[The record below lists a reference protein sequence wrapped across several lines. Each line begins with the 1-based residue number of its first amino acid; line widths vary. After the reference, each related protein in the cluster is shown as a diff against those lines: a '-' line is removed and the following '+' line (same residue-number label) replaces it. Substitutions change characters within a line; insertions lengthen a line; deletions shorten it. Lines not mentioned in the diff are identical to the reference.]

1 MALMYKIF
9 SSDNEGSGA
18 TVIFS
23 DGTIQQVS
31 QDNANFGRV
40 VGILTGT
47 PVDEIDET
55 ALLELLIPALGV
67 GKNLT
72 RLSERVSFDGSN
84 ILFDGDVVSDAIAEH
99 ILRIVSEGGN
109 PDSYKALVAFMEKL
123 YTNPSESSRNSLYDF
138 IVRHNITIDPDG
150 DFYAYKGVKADLGS
164 VWEGFGIVD
173 GVSMNGSLPNKPG
186 SILEIPRSKVN
197 ADNAVGCGTGLHA
210 GTYAYAEGWAR
221 GVLLLVKINPR
232 DVVSVPSC
240 TSYQKLRTCRYK
252 VISQTTQQTTATTYT
267 AKVGTDLHSINTIDK
282 LTKGG
287 DKVPVTFTY
296 TRGNGEKILVDMV
309 VKEIRKNDKG
319 ESIVVGEDTNGESR
333 SYRATYISE
342 LVIDDAA
349 LLQSVGITTAKAVPA
364 VKIVTGVASHV
375 SADAIKA
382 LREGIANGEI
392 VLCDF
397 NYTTV
402 DGEPRKLENFEASA
416 IRTAGWRGQELL
428 VGEREDGETRTYR
441 LDRVTDLVVHVE
453 EEDEVSAPVVAP
465 VATPA
470 VVDVASIQAAVINP
484 ADTLAELLRDGEEV
498 GLNFTYTKKSGVIRT
513 VKNFVATEIRGGYN
527 ELILG
532 EREDGKI
539 RSYLLHRM
547 SDIEILPKRVAPAVS
562 ITDKVIGISVDK
574 LKLMISSGAV
584 VTVDFN
590 YTTVTGES
598 RSVKNFEADGI
609 SRDLLVGTREEDGE
623 TRRYR
628 LDNITNV
635 VMLSSK

>member
-23 DGTIQQVS
+23 DGTIQQIS
-31 QDNANFGRV
+31 QDNANYGRV
-40 VGILTGT
+40 VSILTGT
-47 PVDEIDET
+47 PIDQIDEA
-55 ALLELLIPALGV
+55 ALLELLIPALSV
-67 GKNLT
+67 GKNLN
-72 RLSERVSFDGSN
+72 RLSERVAFDGAN
-84 ILFDGDVVSDAIAEH
+84 ILFDGDVVADAIAEH
-99 ILRIVSEGGN
+99 ILRIVKEGGN

-150 DFYAYKGVKADLGS
+150 DFYAYKGVKSDLGS

-197 ADNAVGCGTGLHA
+197 ADNAIGCGTGLHA

-240 TSYQKLRTCRYK
+240 SSYQKLRTCRYK
-252 VISQTTQQTTATTYT
+252 VISQTTQQTKATTYT
-267 AKVGTDLHSINTIDK
+267 AKAGSDLHSINTVDK
-282 LTKGG
+282 LTKAG

-309 VKEIRKNDKG
+309 IKEIRKNNKS
-319 ESIVVGEDTNGESR
+319 ESIIIGEDTDGESR
-333 SYRATYISE
+333 SYRATYISD

-349 LLQSVGITTAKAVPA
+349 LLKSAGINTAKVAPAPVGTINPRVVISVPKPTDAV
-364 VKIVTGVASHV
+364 
-375 SADAIKA
+375 KA
-382 LREGIANGEI
+382 LRDGIAKGET

-397 NYTTV
+397 NYVTV
-402 DGEPRKLENFEASA
+402 EGEARRVENFEASA
-416 IRTAGWRGQELL
+416 IRTANWRGQELL
-428 VGEREDGETRTYR
+428 VGVREDGETRSYR

-453 EEDEVSAPVVAP
+453 DEGTAPS
-465 VATPA
+465 
-470 VVDVASIQAAVINP
+470 VDIDSIQAAVVRTP
-484 ADTLAELLRDGEEV
+484 VATLVQLLEDGEEV
-498 GLNFTYTKKSGVIRT
+498 TLNFTYTKKSGEVRI
-513 VKNFVATEIRGGYN
+513 VKNFVATELSRKNLVIGK
-527 ELILG
+527 
-532 EREDGKI
+532 REDGKI
-539 RSYLLHRM
+539 RSYLTHRM
-547 SDIEILPKRVAPAVS
+547 SDVELLTLAKDAPSFNSAKD
-562 ITDKVIGISVDK
+562 TVIGISVDT
-574 LKLMISSGAV
+574 LKAMIIHGST
-584 VTVDFN
+584 VTVDFD

-598 RSVKNFEADGI
+598 RKLKKFVADGI
-609 SRDLLVGTREEDGE
+609 ANGLLVGTRNEDGE

-628 LDNITNV
+628 LDKITNV
-635 VMLSSK
+635 VMLSAK

>member
-9 SSDNEGSGA
+9 SSANEGSGA

-23 DGTIQQVS
+23 DGTIQQIA
-31 QDNANFGRV
+31 QDNANYGRV
-40 VGILTGT
+40 VGILTST
-47 PVDEIDET
+47 PVDEIDEA
-55 ALLELLIPALGV
+55 ALLELLIPALSV
-67 GKNLT
+67 GKNLN
-72 RLSERVSFDGSN
+72 RLSERVAFDGSN
-84 ILFDGDVVSDAIAEH
+84 ILFDGDVVADAIAEH
-99 ILRIVSEGGN
+99 ILRIVKEGGN

-197 ADNAVGCGTGLHA
+197 ADNAIGCGTGLHA

-240 TSYQKLRTCRYK
+240 SSYQKLRTCRYK
-252 VISQTTQQTTATTYT
+252 VISQTTQQTKATTYT
-267 AKVGTDLHSINTIDK
+267 AKAGSDLHSINTVDK

-309 VKEIRKNDKG
+309 IKEIRKNNNG
-319 ESIVVGEDTNGESR
+319 ESIVIGEDTDGEAR
-333 SYRATYISE
+333 SYRATYISD

-349 LLQSVGITTAKAVPA
+349 LLKSAGINTAKAVPA
-364 VKIVTGVASHV
+364 PVGTINPRVVISVPKPT
-375 SADAIKA
+375 DALAA
-382 LREGIANGEI
+382 LRDGIAKGET

-397 NYTTV
+397 NYVTV
-402 DGEPRKLENFEASA
+402 DGEARRVENFEASA
-416 IRTAGWRGQELL
+416 IRTANWRGQELL
-428 VGEREDGETRTYR
+428 VGEREDGETRSYR
-441 LDRVTDLVVHVE
+441 LDRVTDLVVHA
-453 EEDEVSAPVVAP
+453 EDEGTAPG
-465 VATPA
+465 
-470 VVDVASIQAAVINP
+470 VDIDSIQAAVVRTP
-484 ADTLAELLRDGEEV
+484 VVTLVQLLEDGEEV
-498 GLNFTYTKKSGVIRT
+498 TLNFTYTKKSGEVRI
-513 VKNFVATEIRGGYN
+513 VKNFVATELSRKNLVIGK
-527 ELILG
+527 
-532 EREDGKI
+532 REDGKI
-539 RSYLLHRM
+539 RSYLTHRM
-547 SDIEILPKRVAPAVS
+547 SDVELLAKTAAPVAFKDTFTILS
-562 ITDKVIGISVDK
+562 ISVDT
-574 LKLMISSGAV
+574 LKTMITNGST
-584 VTVDFN
+584 VTVDFD

-598 RSVKNFEADGI
+598 RKLKKFVADGI
-609 SRDLLVGTREEDGE
+609 ANGLLVGTRNEDGE

-628 LDNITNV
+628 LDKITNV
-635 VMLSSK
+635 VMLSAK

>member
-441 LDRVTDLVVHVE
+441 LDRVTDLVVHAE

-465 VATPA
+465 VAT
-470 VVDVASIQAAVINP
+470 VDIASIQAAVSP
-484 ADTLAELLRDGEEV
+484 AVSLARLLRGGEEV
-498 GLNFTYTKKSGVIRT
+498 VLNFTYTKKSGVIRT
-513 VKNFVATEIRGGYN
+513 VKNFVANEIRGGYK

-547 SDIEILPKRVAPAVS
+547 SDIEILSNQVTPVALKDTFTTLA
-562 ITDKVIGISVDK
+562 ISVDT
-574 LKLMISSGAV
+574 LKNMVAGGAV

-598 RSVKNFEADGI
+598 RTVKNFEADGI

>member
-9 SSDNEGSGA
+9 SSANEGSGA

-23 DGTIQQVS
+23 DGTIQQIA
-31 QDNANFGRV
+31 QDNANYGRV

-47 PVDEIDET
+47 PVDEIDEA
-55 ALLELLIPALGV
+55 ALLELLIPALSV
-67 GKNLT
+67 GKNLN
-72 RLSERVSFDGSN
+72 RLSERVAFDGSN
-84 ILFDGDVVSDAIAEH
+84 ILFDGDVVADAIAEH
-99 ILRIVSEGGN
+99 ILRIVKEGGN

-197 ADNAVGCGTGLHA
+197 ADNAIGCGTGLHA

-240 TSYQKLRTCRYK
+240 SSYQKLRTCRYK
-252 VISQTTQQTTATTYT
+252 VISQTTQQTKATTYT
-267 AKVGTDLHSINTIDK
+267 AKAGSDLHSINTVDK
-282 LTKGG
+282 LTKAG

-309 VKEIRKNDKG
+309 IKEIRKNNNG
-319 ESIVVGEDTNGESR
+319 ESIVIGEDTDGEAR
-333 SYRATYISE
+333 SYRATYISD

-349 LLQSVGITTAKAVPA
+349 LLKSAGINTAKAV
-364 VKIVTGVASHV
+364 
-375 SADAIKA
+375 SAPVGTINPRVVISVPKPTDALAA
-382 LREGIANGEI
+382 LRDGIAKGET

-397 NYTTV
+397 NYVTV
-402 DGEPRKLENFEASA
+402 DGEARRVENFEASA
-416 IRTAGWRGQELL
+416 IRTANWRGQELL
-428 VGEREDGETRTYR
+428 VGEREDGETRSYR
-441 LDRVTDLVVHVE
+441 LDRVTDLVVHA
-453 EEDEVSAPVVAP
+453 EDEGTAPS
-465 VATPA
+465 
-470 VVDVASIQAAVINP
+470 VDIDSIQAAVVRTP
-484 ADTLAELLRDGEEV
+484 VVTLVQLLEDGEEV
-498 GLNFTYTKKSGVIRT
+498 TLNFTYTKKSGEVRI
-513 VKNFVATEIRGGYN
+513 VKNFVATELSRKNLVIGK
-527 ELILG
+527 
-532 EREDGKI
+532 REDGKI
-539 RSYLLHRM
+539 RSYLTHRM
-547 SDIEILPKRVAPAVS
+547 SDVELLAKTAAPVAFKDTFTVLS
-562 ITDKVIGISVDK
+562 ISVDT
-574 LKLMISSGAV
+574 LKTMITNGST
-584 VTVDFN
+584 VTVDFD

-598 RSVKNFEADGI
+598 RKLKKFVADGI
-609 SRDLLVGTREEDGE
+609 ANGLLVGTRNEDGE

-628 LDNITNV
+628 LDKITNV
-635 VMLSSK
+635 VMLSAK

>member
-40 VGILTGT
+40 VALLTGT

-72 RLSERVSFDGSN
+72 RLSERVSFDGAN

-109 PDSYKALVAFMEKL
+109 ADSYKALVAFMEKL

-150 DFYAYKGVKADLGS
+150 DFYAYKGVKTDLGS

-197 ADNAVGCGTGLHA
+197 ADNAIGCGTGLHA

-240 TSYQKLRTCRYK
+240 SAYQKLRTCRYK
-252 VISQTTQQTTATTYT
+252 VVSQTTQQTKATTYT
-267 AKVGTDLHSINTIDK
+267 AKANSDLHSINTVDK
-282 LTKGG
+282 LTKAG

-309 VKEIRKNDKG
+309 IKEIRKNDKG
-319 ESIVVGEDTNGESR
+319 ESIVIGEDTAGESR

-349 LLQSVGITTAKAVPA
+349 LLKSAGINTAKATPAPVGTINPRNVVSVPLNSTPVVDDLRA
-364 VKIVTGVASHV
+364 RIAKGEVVTVNFNYVKV
-375 SADAIKA
+375 
-382 LREGIANGEI
+382 NGEART
-392 VLCDF
+392 L
-397 NYTTV
+397 
-402 DGEPRKLENFEASA
+402 KNFEASA
-416 IRTAGWRGQELL
+416 IRDGGWRGHDLL
-428 VGEREDGETRTYR
+428 VGEREDGATRTYR
-441 LDRVTDLVVHVE
+441 LDRMTGLVIQ
-453 EEDEVSAPVVAP
+453 DGGLAP
-465 VATPA
+465 VATST
-470 VVDVASIQAAVINP
+470 VVDTVSIQAAVVSE
-484 ADTLAELLRDGEEV
+484 ADTLEELLRSGEEV

-513 VKNFVATEIRGGYN
+513 VKNFVATEIRGISQPV
-527 ELILG
+527 ILG

-547 SDIEILPKRVAPAVS
+547 SEIELLSKKVAPVALKDTFTVLN
-562 ITDKVIGISVDK
+562 ISVDT
-574 LKLMISSGAV
+574 LKNMVSGGAV
-584 VTVDFN
+584 VTVDFS

-598 RSVKNFEADGI
+598 RTVKNFEADGI

-628 LDNITNV
+628 LDKITNV

>member
-441 LDRVTDLVVHVE
+441 LDRVTDLVVHAE

-465 VATPA
+465 VAT
-470 VVDVASIQAAVINP
+470 VDIASIQAAVSP
-484 ADTLAELLRDGEEV
+484 AVSLARLLRGGEEV
-498 GLNFTYTKKSGVIRT
+498 VLNFTYTKKSGVIRT
-513 VKNFVATEIRGGYN
+513 VKNFVANEIRGGYK

-547 SDIEILPKRVAPAVS
+547 SDIEILSKQVTPVALKDTFTTLA
-562 ITDKVIGISVDK
+562 ISVDT
-574 LKLMISSGAV
+574 LKNMVAGGAV

-598 RSVKNFEADGI
+598 RTVKNFEADGI

>member
-23 DGTIQQVS
+23 DGTIQQIS
-31 QDNANFGRV
+31 QDNANYGRV
-40 VGILTGT
+40 VSILTGT
-47 PVDEIDET
+47 PIDQIDEA
-55 ALLELLIPALGV
+55 ALLELLIPALSV
-67 GKNLT
+67 GKNLN
-72 RLSERVSFDGSN
+72 RLSERVAFDGAN
-84 ILFDGDVVSDAIAEH
+84 ILFDGDVVADAIAEH
-99 ILRIVSEGGN
+99 ILRIVKEGGN

-150 DFYAYKGVKADLGS
+150 DFYAYKGVKSDLGS

-197 ADNAVGCGTGLHA
+197 ADNAIGCGTGLHA

-240 TSYQKLRTCRYK
+240 SSYQKLRTCRYK
-252 VISQTTQQTTATTYT
+252 VISQTTQQTKATTYT
-267 AKVGTDLHSINTIDK
+267 AKAGSDLHSINTVDK
-282 LTKGG
+282 LTKAG

-309 VKEIRKNDKG
+309 IKEIRKNNKS
-319 ESIVVGEDTNGESR
+319 ESIVIGEDTDGESR
-333 SYRATYISE
+333 SYRATYISD

-349 LLQSVGITTAKAVPA
+349 LLKSAGINTAKVAPAPVGTINPRVVISVPKPTDAV
-364 VKIVTGVASHV
+364 
-375 SADAIKA
+375 KA
-382 LREGIANGEI
+382 LRDGIAKGET

-397 NYTTV
+397 NYVTV
-402 DGEPRKLENFEASA
+402 EGEARRVENFEASA
-416 IRTAGWRGQELL
+416 IRTANWRGQELL
-428 VGEREDGETRTYR
+428 VGVREDGETRSYR

-453 EEDEVSAPVVAP
+453 DEGTAPS
-465 VATPA
+465 
-470 VVDVASIQAAVINP
+470 VDIDSIQAAVVRTP
-484 ADTLAELLRDGEEV
+484 VVTLVQLLEDGEEV
-498 GLNFTYTKKSGVIRT
+498 TLNFTYTKKSGEVRI
-513 VKNFVATEIRGGYN
+513 VKNFVATELSRKNLVIGK
-527 ELILG
+527 
-532 EREDGKI
+532 REDGKI
-539 RSYLLHRM
+539 RSYLTHRM
-547 SDIEILPKRVAPAVS
+547 SDVELLTLAKDAPSFNSAKD
-562 ITDKVIGISVDK
+562 TVIGISVDT
-574 LKLMISSGAV
+574 LKAMIIHGST
-584 VTVDFN
+584 VTVDFD

-598 RSVKNFEADGI
+598 RKLKKFVADGI
-609 SRDLLVGTREEDGE
+609 ANGLLVGTRNEDGE

-628 LDNITNV
+628 LDKITNV
-635 VMLSSK
+635 VMLSAK